1 MYNPLSG
8 PLLTSVP
15 DIFSLHSFSYQS
27 NLFQT
32 LPLSPPFTTPLR
44 LPRAW
49 DIWVRSCS
57 WVQGLGAILVPS
69 LTLSPPSGSD
79 TTSDAL
85 QHLPRTAFLLP
96 HAGCS
101 AHSSEYPSLVPSSTA
116 RGTTATLVTLQQSW
130 QNH

>member
-8 PLLTSVP
+8 PLLTSAP

-32 LPLSPPFTTPLR
+32 LSLSPPFITPLR
-44 LPRAW
+44 LPGAW

-69 LTLSPPSGSD
+69 LTLSPTSSSD

-85 QHLPRTAFLLP
+85 QHLP
-96 HAGCS
+96 
-101 AHSSEYPSLVPSSTA
+101 
-116 RGTTATLVTLQQSW
+116 
-130 QNH
+130 